1 MIHNSDIGEIASAL
15 PNMPSSSQCDL
26 ETGQCRCKPGVI
38 GQKCDRCMT
47 GFWNLGP
54 NGCERCGCNTD
65 FAVGGSCDQET
76 GQCECLPGVIGQNCD
91 HCPAK

>member
-1 MIHNSDIGEIASAL
+1 MLNPVGPYCIRYLINCFLAL
-15 PNMPSSSQCDL
+15 QCDL

-38 GQKCDRCMT
+38 GQKCERCMT
-47 GFWNLGP
+47 GFWNLGD